1 MFGRQKLAMIVAE
14 FLGTGIL
21 TMAVYTIIA
30 RTSFPLFSGMAAGL
44 TIAVLTMAVGAASGA
59 HFNPAITFGLW
70 TIRKVPT
77 VKAIVY
83 IAAQMLGAV
92 AAWTL
97 LKYFL
102 GHSLTSIAGEFQW
115 KIFVAEALGTAVF
128 AFGFASAV
136 LQKFENSKTAAV
148 VGISLTVGILVAS
161 LASNAILNPAVAL
174 GMQSWSWTYAAAPL
188 VGALVG
194 MGIYN
199 LLFVPDGLLQLAQ
212 LAPASASTS
221 TRSRSSSAAAKP
233 KKSTAKR
240 KSTARRK

>member
-1 MFGRQKLAMIVAE
+1 MFGREKLAAIVAE
-14 FLGTGIL
+14 FLGASVL

-30 RTSFPLFSGMAAGL
+30 RTSFPLFSGMAAGA

-70 TIRKVPT
+70 TVRKVST
-77 VKAIVY
+77 ARAVVF
-83 IAAQMLGAV
+83 IAAQMLGAI
-92 AAWTL
+92 AAWGL

-102 GHSLTSIAGEFQW
+102 GHSLTSLAGSFEW

-136 LQKFENSKTAAV
+136 FQKFENGKAAAT
-148 VGISLTVGILVAS
+148 VGIALTVGILVAS

-174 GMQSWSWTYAAAPL
+174 GIQSWSWTYAVAPL

-194 MGIYN
+194 MNVYS
-199 LLFVPDGLLQLAQ
+199 LLFVPDGLARL
-212 LAPASASTS
+212 SAVTA
-221 TRSRSSSAAAKP
+221 SSSAKT
-233 KKSTAKR
+233 SSRTTAKKTTN
-240 KSTARRK
+240 KSKAKK

>member
-1 MFGRQKLAMIVAE
+1 MFGRQKLAMVVAE
-14 FLGTGIL
+14 FLGAGIL
-21 TMAVYTIIA
+21 TMSVYTIIA

-44 TIAVLTMAVGAASGA
+44 TIAVLTMAVGVVSGA

-77 VKAIVY
+77 ARAIVY
-83 IAAQMLGAV
+83 IAAQMLGGV
-92 AAWTL
+92 AAWGL

-136 LQKFENSKTAAV
+136 LQKFENAKTAAT
-148 VGISLTVGILVAS
+148 VGIALTVGILVAS

-174 GMQSWSWTYAAAPL
+174 GMQSWSWTYATAPL
-188 VGALVG
+188 VGALIG
-194 MGIYN
+194 MNLYN
-199 LLFVPDGLLQLAQ
+199 LLFVPDGLNQLAR
-212 LAPASASTS
+212 LTPASSSTS
-221 TRSRSSSAAAKP
+221 STTSRPTTKR
-233 KKSTAKR
+233 KSTAKR
-240 KSTARRK
+240 VNKKK